1 MTTAELCDYLG
12 ISRETLHRWLRAGLL
27 GSSASASD
35 WRGGERVW
43 NSEQVAAVQAVLMRP
58 RARARKCAS

>member
-1 MTTAELCDYLG
+1 MTTKELCESLD
-12 ISRETLHRWLRAGLL
+12 ISRETLQRWLAAGLL

-58 RARARKCAS
+58 RARNSKCAS